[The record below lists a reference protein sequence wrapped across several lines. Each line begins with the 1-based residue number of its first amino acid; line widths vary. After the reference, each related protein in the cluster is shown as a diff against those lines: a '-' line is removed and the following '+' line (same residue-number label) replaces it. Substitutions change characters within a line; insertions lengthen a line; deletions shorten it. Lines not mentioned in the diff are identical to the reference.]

1 MQVILKQN
9 IEKLGYK
16 NDVVKVKDG
25 YAVNYLI
32 PQGYAIAATSSALK
46 MHSENMKQQA
56 HKAER
61 ELAEAKGLAE
71 KLNTVVVKVA
81 AKVGESGKIFGS
93 INSVMLADALK
104 KEGLNVE
111 RKSLTILDEN
121 IKTIGTYTATANLH
135 KEVKAELK
143 FEVVAE

>member
-56 HKAER
+56 HKAEKV
-61 ELAEAKGLAE
+61 LAEAKSIAE
-71 KLNTVVVKVA
+71 KLQEVVAKVS

-104 KEGLNVE
+104 QEGINVE
-111 RKSLTILDEN
+111 RRSLTILDDN
-121 IKTIGTYTATANLH
+121 IKTIGTYVATANLH
-135 KEVKAELK
+135 KEVKAEFK
-143 FEVVAE
+143 FDVVSE